1 MSGGGVKG
9 PWNKWE
15 GPTASCAVGGHPFM
29 PRKPLVPTQ
38 RPTLRAAGGGL
49 FYNPPP
55 AASRRVRGLGQRP
68 KESWR
73 PGSDTVVARALFS
86 TMVNQLNVHSLLT
99 N

>member
-29 PRKPLVPTQ
+29 PRKPLMPTQ

-68 KESWR
+68 KVRVR
-73 PGSDTVVARALFS
+73 PIPACGFSALIRPFMCAV
-86 TMVNQLNVHSLLT
+86 TP
-99 N
+99 